1 MSRLIDDT
9 SLATLL
15 GSLGHDQAAVARF
28 VRDFVSLWDTRVQRL
43 TDALEL
49 PDPEEIHVVLLS
61 IRSSSQMIGA
71 HMLEATAGLMHSA
84 LARQDI
90 DGARQHLGRLIQ
102 VGQETSQEL
111 SERFAIGST
120 LV

>member
-49 PDPEEIHVVLLS
+49 PDP
-61 IRSSSQMIGA
+61 
-71 HMLEATAGLMHSA
+71 
-84 LARQDI
+84 
-90 DGARQHLGRLIQ
+90 
-102 VGQETSQEL
+102 
-111 SERFAIGST
+111 
-120 LV
+120 